1 MGLAL
6 YLVYKIQIPVN
17 NRQEASRMQELS
29 MLHHTIN
36 VSGKWLTIDRMAKNH
51 LHLRMD
57 PSSNIQNNPH
67 ILYTK

>member
-1 MGLAL
+1 
-6 YLVYKIQIPVN
+6 
-17 NRQEASRMQELS
+17 MQELS